1 MSEVFKVPA
10 NLLIALIVLAILL
23 FFIFIS
29 LGQAAGEE
37 RVYIGRNGCI
47 TIGTY
52 IFNALQFGGI
62 LSGITTT
69 GINILCNLLPF

>member
-29 LGQAAGEE
+29 LGQATGGE

-52 IFNALQFGGI
+52 IFNALQFSGI